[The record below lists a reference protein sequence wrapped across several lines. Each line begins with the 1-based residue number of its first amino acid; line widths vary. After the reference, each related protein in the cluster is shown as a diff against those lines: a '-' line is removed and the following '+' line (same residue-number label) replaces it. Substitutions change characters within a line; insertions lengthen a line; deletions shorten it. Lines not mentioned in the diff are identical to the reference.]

1 MNAWGIVNVK
11 FLGYFE
17 MLGRIFIVFDN
28 SKFRK
33 IYNRNFF
40 GGVNLFFFFFG
51 IYYFYIGIFLDDY
64 KFRKM

>member
-1 MNAWGIVNVK
+1 MNALGIVNVK

-17 MLGRIFIVFDN
+17 ILGRIFIVFDN

-40 GGVNLFFFFFG
+40 GGVNLFFFWNLLFLHRNFFG
-51 IYYFYIGIFLDDY
+51 RL
-64 KFRKM
+64 